1 MKKNLILIIYNKI
14 NSSSNFFNYLIQINI
29 KIKILKIKKFYK
41 NNIKILI
48 IDDCYLKINQFL
60 KSLSKCLFIKKI
72 FSYKKIKTMCYNNLY
87 YFKNIK
93 ILKNF
98 IFLSYIKKYIFFFN
112 IKKNNYVKSIMN
124 IFHNNIYL

>member
-1 MKKNLILIIYNKI
+1 MKKNLILIIFNKI

-29 KIKILKIKKFYK
+29 KIKTLKINKFYK
-41 NNIKILI
+41 NNIKVLI

-72 FSYKKIKTMCYNNLY
+72 FSYKKIKIICYNKLY
-87 YFKNIK
+87 FYKNIK

-98 IFLSYIKKYIFFFN
+98 IFLIFIKKYIFFYN
-112 IKKNNYVKSIMN
+112 LKKINYVKSIMN
-124 IFHNNIYL
+124 FFHNNIYL